1 LLVACTSED
10 ESASVSIPDGA
21 VPVGTEAV
29 STEALAAV
37 ADLRPGD
44 ELYRLPVG
52 DDRGVLIRVRGEE
65 PPLLFGT
72 SCDVVS
78 AAPLPVGW
86 QGTCLEYTWQARRIH
101 GRFPHGTT
109 SVKAPATVTGFTSP
123 QEAALAVAQLT
134 YPVADI
140 GAVDSMVVIYADSKM
155 IDLRVRVDD
164 GHFCQWYGVSGV
176 LEGGR
181 LVYQAGPALPCE
193 SDAHATG

>member
-1 LLVACTSED
+1 VLRLWLLIAGLTVLLVACTSGD

-86 QGTCLEYTWQARRIH
+86 QGTCLGIH
-101 GRFPHGTT
+101 MASSTHSR
-109 SVKAPATVTGFTSP
+109 
-123 QEAALAVAQLT
+123 AVPPRHNQRESSGDR
-134 YPVADI
+134 Y
-140 GAVDSMVVIYADSKM
+140 
-155 IDLRVRVDD
+155 RV
-164 GHFCQWYGVSGV
+164 H
-176 LEGGR
+176 
-181 LVYQAGPALPCE
+181 
-193 SDAHATG
+193 